1 MEIYFFMYINIMN
14 IKKYQLLNRLLLV
27 ASVVVLVVW
36 LSAGRRENLEGGA
49 AHAIKYVKERP
60 LDKPLNPYVV
70 YNLAAAASSDEEKL
84 ARIISIAEKQSRSKL
99 IEYLETL

>member
-1 MEIYFFMYINIMN
+1 MN

-27 ASVVVLVVW
+27 ASAVVLVVW
-36 LSAGRRENLEGGA
+36 LSGGRRENLEGGA
-49 AHAIKYVKERP
+49 ANAIKYVKERP

-70 YNLAAAASSDEEKL
+70 YNLAAASSSDEEKL

-99 IEYLETL
+99 IEHLETI